1 MEAEEETTTLWEDLA
16 AVEGTT
22 TMLQGEMEEE
32 RLTAASR
39 GRRLR
44 SKWSFASFASLALN
58 ATEIDHL
65 RALIDDGA
73 PPRARLLQAPCLP
86 AGVPPPQHPAPRQR

>member
-39 GRRLR
+39 GRRLH
-44 SKWSFASFASLALN
+44 AYQQACL
-58 ATEIDHL
+58 HL
-65 RALIDDGA
+65 SIPLPDSDEAEWHGHGDNEGFLEGKGEDREYYDNDG
-73 PPRARLLQAPCLP
+73 
-86 AGVPPPQHPAPRQR
+86 